1 MNTNLP
7 KPQLSLIA
15 ASTKGFFAF
24 LLAFLML
31 QTTLFAQVAGDFRS
45 ANTGN
50 WSASTSWE
58 RYTGTIWEASGVG
71 ANNPGQTPT
80 ATSSVWIQ
88 IGHVISLTADASCLD
103 LHLNNTALN
112 RLNLNVSK
120 LAVFG
125 KLRAY
130 SAAVGTIPGADGVPP
145 ANTNWITSTSGKIS
159 VEGNTR
165 NLTVA
170 AQWSGA
176 NGAATFASGNSFDIE
191 INLNAGQTAT
201 CNTDIR
207 MRNITV
213 NTGSLTM
220 AGANNIYVDQGA
232 ANVGAFS
239 IASTGTVN
247 LGTGT
252 IQRTVTQSTTNHFA
266 TFTSNG
272 TLNFTAATT
281 ANVLAAGTVT
291 FNGTVGYTAAGAQT
305 FVTRG
310 ATNTAAALAN
320 TYNDVVIS
328 GSGIKTIGLSTS
340 INGNLTISAGTL
352 ADAATFL
359 LTGPGAGTGK
369 VLDMSAATATAITLV
384 NTSADPFPLFQTY
397 NMHSTLSTVN
407 YNSGVSQNIRGGLS
421 YGNLAI
427 GGANAKVADG
437 NLTVKG
443 TLTITNGA
451 LTDANKTI
459 TVNGA
464 IVNNAGYTGSG
475 KILLSGGS
483 AVHALTGAGAY
494 TNLELSDVNG
504 ASANASFA
512 ISGALTL
519 TSGTFAI
526 GAGFTTTL
534 NGTMPTGGS
543 GLLGGSLTSDLAIG
557 GTGSLLN
564 TLNFDQTGTFPNLRT
579 VTITRATSGV
589 VSLGSNLTIQGT
601 LTLNAAGLNFNI
613 GANLLTFNG
622 QVTPL
627 TITAGTFN
635 GGASSDL
642 SFTGANSVTAFPLV
656 TGGVRDLTIN
666 RPALSV
672 TLATTAPLTIL
683 RNLTIT
689 AGTFADGTALITG
702 PGAGAGVFSM
712 NTANTAAFTMTN
724 ISANPFPVFQTY
736 DFHPTAST
744 VNYNGANTTNVQ
756 NISALPQYGN
766 LTTANGVVGFQK
778 LFTGTTLV
786 KGTLTTTSGFVSYE
800 TFTVTVNGNL
810 SNAGT
815 HNAAASGKIL
825 LSGGTAQHQM
835 GGTGGYGNIELND
848 NQGVLTTANVVVNG
862 NLALTTGTFTNGNFT
877 FTQPFG
883 KTTTV
888 NSTFTKNAGAGLV
901 TVGEL
906 VINSSGTFSMPT
918 NAPVTINGNLTNTG
932 ALAAGTGTYT
942 FSNSG
947 TITSSSALAFT
958 AVVNNGVYI
967 NNATINV
974 SGAFTINTGAFTFT
988 NNSNLAIAGT
998 VTVNASG
1005 GTLTNNGA
1013 LNFSGAAAVG
1023 GGGTISNN
1031 NGGTFQLASASV
1043 GPALNAGTATNLV
1056 KYYGSTSAQTVR
1068 AATYYNLEI
1077 DKALQTAN
1085 GSAGIT
1091 VNNDFTVTNGTF
1103 ADAGNSVTGNGT
1115 GTFTVSAGAIYTT
1128 TRIATPWL
1136 PTLYTA
1142 LKIVLDPTSTINYNG
1157 GTTHNIV
1164 NNPNGTA
1171 ILTSYGHLGFA
1182 GAVIKTVSGTNISCN
1197 NLTIS
1202 AGTLADGGNIIT
1214 VKGTLTNDALHSGTG
1229 KILMQGTDPQIIT
1242 TTAAAT
1248 RTFGNIEIDNA
1259 SGVTLG
1265 GALATFIYNINT
1277 GNTLTLTNGNL
1288 NVGNAT
1294 LLLTG
1299 NILAGTPALLATTS
1313 TSNLSYAGT
1322 AAGHILPSSVTS
1334 LQHLTL
1340 NNANGVGLSS
1350 SITMSAAGV
1359 LTLTNGRLNLG
1370 AFDLT
1375 LLNPAVAAI
1384 VGGSSTTIMVQAD
1397 GAGQLKRNV
1406 ATGSYVFPVG
1416 DNSGGVSVS
1425 NNNGLDYSPVTLN
1438 FTANSANR
1446 IIGVRVTDDRHPSD
1460 PSTTDYISRYWS
1472 FTEGLGTG
1480 TYTYTGTFTYSATL
1494 PSDLVGTYANVKPNS
1509 WDTDNFFWTQ
1519 FTNTGA
1525 AGNIAVTAATET
1537 SGPLADVQFTG
1548 RVNSAI
1554 TYTWQPTSGTNSW
1567 TTPTNWSP
1575 NRFSAQPTD
1584 ILQFTNG
1591 GNPLVSNIPSQT
1603 IARLIVG
1610 DGGFGNTDVTFT
1622 SSAGSAQTL
1631 TISNTT
1637 GTNFDIQAGSTLRLS
1652 STLANATLIAFTGT
1666 NTATINGALV
1676 LDPNTSGNNTYTSTN
1691 SATSVNGAITNNG
1704 GTVTS
1709 AAANL
1714 TFGAGS
1720 FYNHARNGGAIPLAT
1735 WNTTSTCNITGITST
1750 NLTTFTA
1757 PVATPFGNLI
1767 WNCPS
1772 QTIITGGLTTASYI
1786 NGSFQVLAGT
1796 FYDNGFLLSGP
1807 GTGTGKAFAIA
1818 NGAVFNMTNGTTTTG
1833 TLQAG
1838 SFPLFASY
1846 SFGTTSTVNYNGNAV
1861 QPIVGNITYGNLR
1874 NTNNTKTLTAPAT
1887 VANDFTIASGV
1898 VNDGGFV
1905 LTVQGNIINDG
1916 THATAGSGKILMQ
1929 GSGAKTIS
1937 TTAAATRTFG
1947 NLEIDNASGVTL
1959 GGALATFIY
1968 NINTG
1973 NTLTL
1978 TNGNLNVGSATL
1990 LLTGN
1995 TLAGTPALLA
2005 TTSTSNLSYAGT
2017 AAGHI
2022 LPSSVTSLQHLT
2034 LNNANGVGLSSSI
2047 TMSAAG
2053 VLTLTNGR
2061 LNLGA
2066 FDLTLLNPAV
2076 AAIVGGSS
2084 TTIMVQADGAG
2095 QLKRNVATG
2104 SYVFPVGDNSG
2115 GVSVSNN
2122 NGLDYSPVTLN
2133 FTANSA
2139 NRIIGV
2145 RVTDDRHPSDPS
2157 TTDYISR
2164 YWSFT
2169 EGLGTGTYTYTGT
2182 FTYSATLPSDL
2193 VGTYA
2198 NVKPNSWDTDNF
2210 FWTQFTNTGA
2220 AGNIAVTA
2228 ATETS
2233 GPLADVQFTG
2243 RVNSAITYTWQPTSG
2258 TNSWTTP
2265 TNWSPNRF
2273 SAQPTDILQFTN
2285 GGNPLVSNIP
2295 SQTIARLIVGDGGF
2309 GNTDVTFTSSAG
2321 SAQTLTISNTTGTNF
2336 DIQAG
2341 STLRLSSTLA
2351 NATLIA
2357 FTGTNTATINGALV
2371 LDPNTSGN
2379 NTYTSTNSATSVN
2392 GAITNNGGTVTSA
2405 AANLTFGAGSFYNHA
2420 RNGGAIPLA
2429 TWNTT
2434 STCNITGITSTNLT
2448 TFTAP
2453 VATPFGN
2460 LIWNC
2465 PSQTIITGGLTTAS
2479 YINGSFQ
2486 VLAGTFYDNGFLLSG
2501 PGTGTGKAF
2510 AIANGAVFNMTNGTT
2525 TTGTLQAGSFPL
2537 FASYSF
2543 GTTSTVNYN
2552 GNAVQPI
2559 VGNITYGTLRS
2570 INTKTFTGTTNVA
2583 SDLIITSGTV
2593 SDNGFV
2599 ITVLGSLQTDG
2610 SHTSTGSGK
2619 IVMQGSFA
2627 QNINFISG
2635 TGTRTFGNLEI
2646 NSSNSVYLIGSSAN
2660 LYQVNGTLTLT
2671 AGYLDILNA
2680 ALSLPGNVVS
2690 TSGLL
2695 AGSSAALL
2703 TVLGTTGGNLGSL
2716 GFKVGA
2722 QELNNLTI
2730 NRTGSNSAMTLTTP
2744 LSVSTLT
2751 LTNGIINNGSNP
2763 LRVLGSSVASITGGS
2778 ATSYVGGALERSL
2791 PVIGISITYPFP
2803 VGKSTAN
2810 LFELINPTTT
2820 APSIFHVE
2828 VFDGPPPGG
2837 ILGLGL
2843 SALGNR
2849 YWETAVPTGNI
2860 NSIGNVQL
2868 TRTTTVANPDNVVA
2882 QSAAVDGNY
2891 EIRGRNIITSTS
2903 IRSSTTIT
2911 PSEKYY
2917 IIADVQCPVA
2927 GTIGVDQLEYF
2938 AGQTA
2943 VINSTSTDYNRTEYQ
2958 WNSTSG
2964 SWTLLANS
2972 TNFGW
2977 STTGGQGQILYVRSI
2992 YRIAGGSDC
3001 ETISNVAAIK
3011 INYPNVGWSYGSG
3024 TDYPAIGSCGN
3035 YGPTWCAGSGTHT
3048 VLNLSRG
3055 VNYTVSKGTNS
3066 ICNLS
3071 TSETVVGY
3079 SGTSETGAYSGGT
3092 PINIT
3097 FPALPSGT
3105 VINSTTATIT
3115 YTSSSYVNSNRNELR
3130 VEVNPPAGSTV
3141 SDIQPSSLAS
3151 PGTVTNASLGSFGTA
3166 NPAGSWQF
3174 RFKESVDNLDE
3185 YGNPA
3190 RDAFITRIILTVNY
3204 TTVAMPNVY
3213 MQGWASTGS
3222 TECGW
3227 TAIDYPAIN
3236 TYTFDAVTDGDH
3248 LLNVSSNLFVDNNG
3262 CGTGSGWIFGEG
3274 SAVLKYKQ
3282 NTTIVNTTSA
3292 AAVSSGTSVPLTY
3305 TLGGAHNNPAVNWS
3319 VVASTGSA
3327 GGTFSGN
3334 NFITSGA
3341 GTVTLRAQ
3349 VGVCFSDVTIT
3360 INSIVNNPGAIQL
3373 SARTVCPGTTVTAD
3387 NVIAASTGTPPCAGP
3402 DYYWYYNLNGA
3413 GYVLWAGPTS
3423 LSSMA
3428 LPPVVTNTPGNHLI
3442 ARNSAFACTGQAN
3455 NGTTLDI
3462 PLTVLPTTASTPIAT
3477 GGTNSTCSTLDI
3489 NWTGIGAINFNY
3501 DVSTDE
3507 FFSLINIVNNANAS
3521 SSPVTVAGLSPGLTY
3536 YYRVRAN
3543 GCTAQTPYSNTGSGT
3558 TLPPTPDVPNT
3569 ISSAASSIGCSAF
3582 TANWPSSSRS
3592 TSYFLQID
3600 NNSDFS
3606 SPVFSSNVGNV
3617 LSYTQSSGLAAGNR
3631 YYYRVAGVNVC
3642 GTSAYSGSVTLDMLP
3657 AIPPQ
3662 VSATIGTAGC
3672 NSFIA
3677 NWLPAGAAPANNATN
3692 YYIDVSTSA
3701 SFGVLDILNNF
3712 LVPGGAVTSYTV
3724 SGLGANATYYY
3735 RVRGWNTCG
3744 GFGPV
3749 SGGITAVTLP
3759 PQPATPTLPPLGNQ
3773 GTGIGC
3779 TFFTAN
3785 WNSSAGTSIYYIDIS
3800 TSSTFATT
3808 IRTNTVDASAYPN
3821 GAGGTFTFPPGSSAD
3836 IIAREACESVYG
3848 DGNCSVGD
3856 CGNFTYYYQT
3866 GAPSCA
3872 CAKPAG
3878 SYEFIYYNAGYTTVG
3893 QDYGG
3898 QTTNITTAVP
3908 FTRQKTSAACD
3919 ANSWTLTQANLG
3931 TAGASATSFDETG
3944 LDAGVTYY
3952 YRVRAGNN
3960 CGTSS
3965 SSAISGPVTLLPA
3978 APDIPASLAPGTP
3991 TCNTITA
3998 NWGTAARASV
4008 YFLDISS
4015 SPTFSTLDIQN
4026 SLPVG
4031 GTTFTQTGLTAGVNY
4046 YYRVRGNNSCGTS
4059 AFNGAVTA
4067 PTLPATPVVP
4077 IADNVAGGCTAFTAT
4092 WSASANT
4099 ISYFLDIAS
4108 DAAFSSLIL
4117 SNQSVSGTSY
4127 NQSTGVFAGNTYYYR
4142 VRASNVC
4149 GTSLSSAIAMATM
4162 LPATPAANAANAPS
4176 ALACN
4181 SFRANWGSSPN
4192 ATNYFVDVATDA
4204 GFTGLIAGWSAHS
4217 AGNVLFADVTGLNAG
4232 TTYFYRVRAS
4242 NSCGTAANSGTRS
4255 ATTLPPAPGTP
4266 TAQPASAVGCNSFT
4280 ANWTSNAPLTATA
4293 HFMDVSTTA
4302 TFATF
4307 VAGWNNHAL
4316 GAGTSTPV
4324 AGLTTGATYYY
4335 RVRANNSCGTSAS
4348 SNTQTVTLDK
4358 VPVIT
4363 SCPGDITLNTDASI
4377 CDATVFYNQA
4387 IAIGPEAPTI
4397 EYSQASGTG
4406 FPLGNTTVYI
4416 TATNDCGTDNCEF
4429 VVTVN
4434 DAEPPTIICPDAQ
4447 FVELDGA
4454 CYAELPDYT
4463 GLASAFDNCSTPPAP
4478 GLPPNEQEP
4487 NTIVITQD
4495 PAAGLPLSVGLIT
4508 VSLTATDAT
4517 GNFNTCSFDVFIQDN
4532 ILPTP
4537 VVQDIEVFLDP
4548 TGNVSI
4554 DPSGSDVNLGTYDN
4568 CGVLY
4573 TSIYPNSFSCSEVGV
4588 QEVTYEVGDINGNVN
4603 TTPVF
4608 ITVTDLVAPEA
4619 LCRDVTVQLDETGN
4633 YNDDG
4638 FGLGAQ
4644 ADNGSTDAC
4653 GISSVFAA
4661 PSVFTCAELG
4671 SNALTFEATD
4681 VNGNFSQCYTTVT
4694 VEDNIAPIISCPGGV
4709 TVDCDASTDPSNTGE
4724 ATATDNVD
4732 ACASAS
4738 ITYSD
4743 ISGQNPSNL
4752 DAGYYNYTI
4761 TRTWVAT
4768 DGSGNATPCDQVITV
4783 QDVTDP
4789 TITCPADVTISCES
4803 DNTSASNG
4811 EASGTDICSAAIY
4824 ITEGDV
4830 STQDGDNLN
4839 GGYYNYTITRTWR
4852 STDVSGNYTE
4862 CDQIVTVQDVTDPT
4876 ITCPAD
4882 VTIDCEDN
4890 ILSAFNGHALST
4902 DNCSAAV
4909 FITESDVNGQNPDFF
4924 AAGHYNYTITRT
4936 WTSTDVS
4943 GNFTTCDQTITVQDV
4958 TSPSVS
4964 CPANTTVNCQDDNTS
4979 ASNGVATGGDNC
4991 SSVVITESDASTQ
5004 NASLASAGHYNY
5016 TITRTWRSTDVTGNY
5031 SECDQTITVQDI
5043 TNPSISCP
5051 ANTTVNCQDDNTSA
5065 SNGVA
5070 TGGDNCS
5077 SAAITESDASTQDP
5091 ISLNAGYYN
5100 YAITRTWRSTDVSGN
5115 YTECDQVVTV
5125 HDITDPAITCP
5136 ADVTIDCEDN
5146 TLSAANGIAA
5156 GTDNCSATVYISES
5170 DVNGQDGN
5178 DANPGHYNYTIIRTW
5193 RSTDVTG
5200 NYTECDQTITVQDI
5214 TDPTVTCPADVTVS
5228 CEDDNTS
5235 ASNGTASGTDICS
5248 AAIHITESD
5257 VNGQDGND
5265 ANTGHYNYTI
5275 IRTWRSTDVS
5285 GNYTECDQIVTV
5297 HDITNPTVT
5306 CPVSVTVNCEDDNTS
5321 ASNGAATG
5329 TDICSAHI
5337 YITESDVSA
5346 QIPDNLNPG
5355 HYNYTITRTWRSTDV
5370 SGNYADC
5377 IQTITVQ
5384 DITDPT
5390 VTCPANT
5397 TVNCQDDN
5405 TSASNGVATG
5415 GDNCSSVAITQSD
5428 VNGQDANDANT
5439 GHYNYTITRTWRS
5452 TDVTGNFSECNQIV
5466 TVQDV
5471 TAPTVTCPADVTVN
5485 CEDDHISTATGVA
5498 TGTDI
5503 CSAHIYIT
5511 ESDVSGQDPNPSSP
5525 GHYNYLITRTWRST
5539 DVTGNYTECDQIVTV
5554 HNTTPPVALTQPF
5567 ATSLDASGTV
5577 RVYPTDID
5585 AGSHSICGGPVTL
5598 QISHS
5603 PAGPYVDFFCSDVGP
5618 NTVYLYVT
5626 DESGNLSI
5634 ESAVVTI
5641 SDVTP
5646 PVAICQN
5653 ITVQLDASGNASITA
5668 AQVDNGS
5675 HDACPI
5681 ASRSVAPNTF
5691 TCSNV
5696 GPNLVT
5702 LSVTDVNS
5710 NLSICNATVT
5720 VQDHVAPIAIC
5731 KNIGIQ
5737 LNALG
5742 EATITASQVNNGSND
5757 ACGIA
5762 SLGVAPFKFGCENVG
5777 NNTVTLTVTDNNT
5790 NVTTC
5795 TANVLVEDKT
5805 PAIPICQN
5813 VTVQLNAA
5821 GQAFVTAA
5829 MINNGSNDACGVA
5842 DLSANITTFN
5852 CSAVGNNTV
5861 TLTVTDNNGNTSQCT
5876 SVVTVQDN
5884 IFPTALCKNAT
5895 VTLASVGPA
5904 AGSASIT
5911 PASVN
5916 NGSFDNCG
5924 IATTSVNPNTFGCSN
5939 IGANAVTLT
5948 VTDVNGH
5955 VSTCNA
5961 TVQVVGLI
5969 PSCSIASQ
5977 PTGTLIGAAYTGGVP
5992 TNIYLGYGYQS
6003 TRLQT
6008 TILNG
6013 TGQFYSW
6020 TCSNPLGLARL
6031 SCTSGA
6037 TCSAPVFTPLVQGN
6051 YTFTVTITNNYGCVT
6066 TCSITICVLN
6076 VMDGTSGKVRMAHY
6090 PSGALP
6096 CAPSSACNNLS
6107 IAVSAIPAHLAH
6119 TCDHLGFCNGTGTQ
6133 ICSPTAKTDGEDESM
6148 EGAIAQDGEFG
6159 VKVYPNP
6166 FSDKFHLSVSSTSE
6180 DNLEIRIFD
6189 VLGQLIENRRGV
6201 AFATDIT
6208 FGSTLSKGVYLVEV
6222 SQGEKMQTIRIVKSE

>member
-1 MNTNLP
+1 MKTAKHIINCVLMVVPLLLSQFTFAQVEVTIDGSGGNNVVISVPSGTFFGTGGNITFQNGTAGIDNKGTVAVKGNWTQNAATGGLLNGSSGTVVLDGGNQTIGGSVSTSFTNLTLGGTGIKTLGITATVTATLNLSDRELATGTTFVTVTSTGNITTSTGFVSSLVGGYLARNTNSTGTYFFPVGGPNGGFFRPVEIQPATTTSNTFKVRFVAANPNTAIGSSSDITICNVNTLYYHEISQTAADQAILTMYFSSAIPENFMRMIHWQGAPTWTNMGSVTPLTGYGLNGLRISSNWTDFSTSSFALAFPPTSLAPSATAASPLTCSSFKANWNASADAQTYLLDVATDNGFTSMVAGYNSLDVGNVTSYNVTGLANGTTYFYRIRAKNGCGTSGYSGIISFVFSTIPSAVTATPSSFCIYANTVQLNASASNSTIQWYTVPTGGANFGTSASGANFATAPTATSTYYAEGVDNSTGCPSTSRTAVTATLVLTPTTASPIIGTTSLCIGATTNLTSPLATGGIVSTSGGYRIHTFLTSGSLNIVNLANVEVLVVAGGGGGGADMGGGGGGGGVLSSSSFAVTPGNYPVTVGAGGTGAIGRNSTVVVGPGSNGSNSVFSTLTAIGGGGGASGHDYNSAPAGSGGSGGGCSGAGGNVSPSYGGARGLGTVGQGFNGSASCSPYTWYPGGGGGAGGPGSCGPANGGPGVLNSILGANFYWGAGGGGAGYSGIAGNGGIGGAGGGAPKVSGGGFAGANGFNPGIDGQVGSLGAQTNVPGGHAGANTGSGGGGGAHYNDNNAGGSGASGIVVVRYLDGTGSGVWASSNPSIATVNPSTGLVTGVAAGTTTISFTPSNGICSSSPAATTITVFAAPTAPSASNLNICPGGTANLNATSAGNLIKWYTAPTGGTLVGVTASGTNLP
-7 KPQLSLIA
+7 VTPG
-15 ASTKGFFAF
+15 ST
-24 LLAFLML
+24 
-31 QTTLFAQVAGDFRS
+31 TTYYAEAVSNNPYATGGTESTFGTYRVHKFTSSGTLNITQGGNMEVLVVAGGGGGGADMGGGGGAGGVIINNSLTVAPGSYAVTVGVGGTGAPTRTNTASPGSPRGTNGGNSIFS
-45 ANTGN
+45 SLTAFGGGGGASNHDINVSPAGTGNGIVGSGGGCSGAGNTVNTYGGIAGIGTPGQGYNGSGSCCGGTWYPGGGGGAGGPGAVNPAHGGSGVPSAILGTEYWFGGGGGGSGYSNQGGNGGKGGGGGGAVLLSMGGTGGLNNGSNGSWGCDVCQANVPGGNAGANTGGGGGGGSHYN
-50 WSASTSWE
+50 ANNFGGNGGSGIVVVRYIDAGCSSSSRTPVTVTVSPPPSAPTAVTASPSSFCIYANSVQLNATSAGNTISW
-58 RYTGTIWEASGVG
+58 YTVPSGGSIIGSSASGV
-71 ANNPGQTPT
+71 NFSVTPT
-80 ATSSVWIQ
+80 ATTTYYAEANTGLPGCISTSRTSVTATLVLTPTTASAIEGESSVCVGASTNLISPLATGGNITKVGGYRIHTFLSSGTLNIVNATNVEVLVVAGGGGGGCDMGGGGGGGGVLSSTSFAVTPGSYPVTVGW
-88 IGHVISLTADASCLD
+88 GGAGAEPRNWSSVRGANGGNSVFGSLTAIGGGGGASFHDGSTLPAGSGGSGGGASGGGQAPSGGQAGAGGYGGGARGTGTPGQGFDGAWGIYAWYPGGGGGAGGPGLTNPAHGGPGVLNAILGTPYYWGGGGGGSGYSNIGGNGGIGGGGAGAVCNGGCPTGGAG
-103 LHLNNTALN
+103 LNNGNLSAGGGINAQTNVPGGHAGANTGGGGGGGSHYNANNAGGSGGSGIVVVRYLEGTGSGVWSSSNPAVATVNSSTGAVTGVAAGTTIISFTPTNGICSSLPASKTIIVFAAPAAPAATATPPN
-112 RLNLNVSK
+112 ICPGTSSNLNAVSAGNLIK
-120 LAVFG
+120 W
-125 KLRAY
+125 Y
-130 SAAVGTIPGADGVPP
+130 SAATGGSLVGVTASS
-145 ANTNWITSTSGKIS
+145 A
-159 VEGNTR
+159 
-165 NLTVA
+165 NLTVTPVSTTTYYA
-170 AQWSGA
+170 EAVS
-176 NGAATFASGNSFDIE
+176 NNPYAT
-191 INLNAGQTAT
+191 
-201 CNTDIR
+201 
-207 MRNITV
+207 
-213 NTGSLTM
+213 
-220 AGANNIYVDQGA
+220 
-232 ANVGAFS
+232 
-239 IASTGTVN
+239 STG
-247 LGTGT
+247 G
-252 IQRTVTQSTTNHFA
+252 VTESTFGAYRIHK
-266 TFTSNG
+266 FTSNG
-272 TLNFTAATT
+272 TINFLQGGNVEVLVVGGGGGGGSDMGGGGGGGGVIINNSFTVTPGSYNITVGGGGAGAPASTTGSHPTVPGSNGGNSSFSTLTAIGGGRGGVSHNGLGLGIHPGVAGGSGGGATGYNSNGAAPGAITGGAGTAGQGYRGGNQGNAYFSGGGGGAGGPGADGNNVAHGGSGIPSSILGTEYWFGGGGGGAGYSNQGGNGGKGGGGGGAIGITTGGTGGLN
-281 ANVLAAGTVT
+281 NAAGGTYGSTVAQSNVPGGNGGTNTGGGGGSGSHYFANNKGGDGGSGVVIVRYLDAGCSSPRTPVTVT
-291 FNGTVGYTAAGAQT
+291 FNPIPANPSSVTASAST
-305 FVTRG
+305 FCLG
-310 ATNTAAALAN
+310 SNTLQLN
-320 TYNDVVIS
+320 
-328 GSGIKTIGLSTS
+328 
-340 INGNLTISAGTL
+340 
-352 ADAATFL
+352 
-359 LTGPGAGTGK
+359 
-369 VLDMSAATATAITLV
+369 ATA
-384 NTSADPFPLFQTY
+384 PG
-397 NMHSTLSTVN
+397 STIYWYTV
-407 YNSGVSQNIRGGLS
+407 
-421 YGNLAI
+421 
-427 GGANAKVADG
+427 
-437 NLTVKG
+437 
-443 TLTITNGA
+443 
-451 LTDANKTI
+451 
-459 TVNGA
+459 
-464 IVNNAGYTGSG
+464 
-475 KILLSGGS
+475 
-483 AVHALTGAGAY
+483 
-494 TNLELSDVNG
+494 
-504 ASANASFA
+504 
-512 ISGALTL
+512 
-519 TSGTFAI
+519 
-526 GAGFTTTL
+526 
-534 NGTMPTGGS
+534 PTGGS
-543 GLLGGSLTSDLAIG
+543 NIGTSASGANFTVTPTATTTYYAEAFNGCPSAGRTPVTVTMIPTPSTPLAIIGTTTTCVGGTSTLMSPLASGGDLSMVGGYLIHKFTASGTLTFARETNVEVLVVGGGGGGGMDMGGGGGGGGVIYNTSFPVTAGSYPITIGAGGTGGPAANSVGQNTAHQYNVSATNGGNSVFSSLTAVGGGYGGSSYFGYTPNNGFGASGGSGGGSSGYSDGNTGRGGSGTVGQGNAGGGSIGQYYSGGGGGAGGPGGSNVANGGPGVFNAILGTGYYWAGGGGGAGHSTTGGAGGLGGGGSAPSYQGYGNAPAQGGLNPGELGGSGNSNAPGAPGGNGGVNTGSGGGG
-557 GTGSLLN
+557 GTHYNSNNKGGDGGSGIVVVRYPMGSA
-564 TLNFDQTGTFPNLRT
+564 TGTWLSSNPSVAT
-579 VTITRATSGV
+579 VVASTGVVTAVAAGTTTITYTAVNGICSSPS
-589 VSLGSNLTIQGT
+589 VSTIFTVIAPPAPPAPVSASPAVICPGGS
-601 LTLNAAGLNFNI
+601 
-613 GANLLTFNG
+613 
-622 QVTPL
+622 
-627 TITAGTFN
+627 
-635 GGASSDL
+635 
-642 SFTGANSVTAFPLV
+642 
-656 TGGVRDLTIN
+656 
-666 RPALSV
+666 
-672 TLATTAPLTIL
+672 
-683 RNLTIT
+683 
-689 AGTFADGTALITG
+689 
-702 PGAGAGVFSM
+702 
-712 NTANTAAFTMTN
+712 TN
-724 ISANPFPVFQTY
+724 ISAVSAGNNIKWY
-736 DFHPTAST
+736 
-744 VNYNGANTTNVQ
+744 TT
-756 NISALPQYGN
+756 
-766 LTTANGVVGFQK
+766 
-778 LFTGTTLV
+778 
-786 KGTLTTTSGFVSYE
+786 
-800 TFTVTVNGNL
+800 
-810 SNAGT
+810 
-815 HNAAASGKIL
+815 
-825 LSGGTAQHQM
+825 
-835 GGTGGYGNIELND
+835 
-848 NQGVLTTANVVVNG
+848 
-862 NLALTTGTFTNGNFT
+862 
-877 FTQPFG
+877 
-883 KTTTV
+883 
-888 NSTFTKNAGAGLV
+888 
-901 TVGEL
+901 
-906 VINSSGTFSMPT
+906 
-918 NAPVTINGNLTNTG
+918 
-932 ALAAGTGTYT
+932 
-942 FSNSG
+942 
-947 TITSSSALAFT
+947 
-958 AVVNNGVYI
+958 
-967 NNATINV
+967 
-974 SGAFTINTGAFTFT
+974 
-988 NNSNLAIAGT
+988 
-998 VTVNASG
+998 ASG
-1005 GTLTNNGA
+1005 G
-1013 LNFSGAAAVG
+1013 
-1023 GGGTISNN
+1023 
-1031 NGGTFQLASASV
+1031 
-1043 GPALNAGTATNLV
+1043 
-1056 KYYGSTSAQTVR
+1056 
-1068 AATYYNLEI
+1068 
-1077 DKALQTAN
+1077 
-1085 GSAGIT
+1085 
-1091 VNNDFTVTNGTF
+1091 
-1103 ADAGNSVTGNGT
+1103 
-1115 GTFTVSAGAIYTT
+1115 
-1128 TRIATPWL
+1128 
-1136 PTLYTA
+1136 
-1142 LKIVLDPTSTINYNG
+1142 
-1157 GTTHNIV
+1157 
-1164 NNPNGTA
+1164 
-1171 ILTSYGHLGFA
+1171 
-1182 GAVIKTVSGTNISCN
+1182 
-1197 NLTIS
+1197 
-1202 AGTLADGGNIIT
+1202 
-1214 VKGTLTNDALHSGTG
+1214 
-1229 KILMQGTDPQIIT
+1229 
-1242 TTAAAT
+1242 
-1248 RTFGNIEIDNA
+1248 
-1259 SGVTLG
+1259 
-1265 GALATFIYNINT
+1265 
-1277 GNTLTLTNGNL
+1277 
-1288 NVGNAT
+1288 
-1294 LLLTG
+1294 
-1299 NILAGTPALLATTS
+1299 
-1313 TSNLSYAGT
+1313 
-1322 AAGHILPSSVTS
+1322 
-1334 LQHLTL
+1334 
-1340 NNANGVGLSS
+1340 
-1350 SITMSAAGV
+1350 
-1359 LTLTNGRLNLG
+1359 
-1370 AFDLT
+1370 
-1375 LLNPAVAAI
+1375 
-1384 VGGSSTTIMVQAD
+1384 
-1397 GAGQLKRNV
+1397 
-1406 ATGSYVFPVG
+1406 
-1416 DNSGGVSVS
+1416 
-1425 NNNGLDYSPVTLN
+1425 SP
-1438 FTANSANR
+1438 
-1446 IIGVRVTDDRHPSD
+1446 I
-1460 PSTTDYISRYWS
+1460 
-1472 FTEGLGTG
+1472 
-1480 TYTYTGTFTYSATL
+1480 
-1494 PSDLVGTYANVKPNS
+1494 
-1509 WDTDNFFWTQ
+1509 
-1519 FTNTGA
+1519 
-1525 AGNIAVTAATET
+1525 
-1537 SGPLADVQFTG
+1537 
-1548 RVNSAI
+1548 
-1554 TYTWQPTSGTNSW
+1554 
-1567 TTPTNWSP
+1567 
-1575 NRFSAQPTD
+1575 
-1584 ILQFTNG
+1584 
-1591 GNPLVSNIPSQT
+1591 
-1603 IARLIVG
+1603 
-1610 DGGFGNTDVTFT
+1610 
-1622 SSAGSAQTL
+1622 
-1631 TISNTT
+1631 
-1637 GTNFDIQAGSTLRLS
+1637 
-1652 STLANATLIAFTGT
+1652 
-1666 NTATINGALV
+1666 
-1676 LDPNTSGNNTYTSTN
+1676 
-1691 SATSVNGAITNNG
+1691 
-1704 GTVTS
+1704 
-1709 AAANL
+1709 
-1714 TFGAGS
+1714 
-1720 FYNHARNGGAIPLAT
+1720 
-1735 WNTTSTCNITGITST
+1735 
-1750 NLTTFTA
+1750 
-1757 PVATPFGNLI
+1757 
-1767 WNCPS
+1767 
-1772 QTIITGGLTTASYI
+1772 
-1786 NGSFQVLAGT
+1786 
-1796 FYDNGFLLSGP
+1796 
-1807 GTGTGKAFAIA
+1807 
-1818 NGAVFNMTNGTTTTG
+1818 GTTTTG
-1833 TLQAG
+1833 
-1838 SFPLFASY
+1838 
-1846 SFGTTSTVNYNGNAV
+1846 
-1861 QPIVGNITYGNLR
+1861 GNL
-1874 NTNNTKTLTAPAT
+1874 LVSP
-1887 VANDFTIASGV
+1887 
-1898 VNDGGFV
+1898 
-1905 LTVQGNIINDG
+1905 
-1916 THATAGSGKILMQ
+1916 
-1929 GSGAKTIS
+1929 
-1937 TTAAATRTFG
+1937 
-1947 NLEIDNASGVTL
+1947 
-1959 GGALATFIY
+1959 
-1968 NINTG
+1968 
-1973 NTLTL
+1973 
-1978 TNGNLNVGSATL
+1978 
-1990 LLTGN
+1990 
-1995 TLAGTPALLA
+1995 
-2005 TTSTSNLSYAGT
+2005 
-2017 AAGHI
+2017 
-2022 LPSSVTSLQHLT
+2022 
-2034 LNNANGVGLSSSI
+2034 
-2047 TMSAAG
+2047 
-2053 VLTLTNGR
+2053 
-2061 LNLGA
+2061 
-2066 FDLTLLNPAV
+2066 
-2076 AAIVGGSS
+2076 SS
-2084 TTIMVQADGAG
+2084 TTIYYAETDALSAAPGSQTFNYTGGMQTFTVPAGVTKLTIETYGAQGGNGSYEGGYGARMKGDFDVISGQSIKVLVGGQGGSGNNGGGGGGTFVTTSADYPLCIAGGGGGGAYSGYPTIHAYADGTIWDRGMGGIDGADGQKVTSYGRPGPSGGGTDYYYRGQGGAG
-2095 QLKRNVATG
+2095 GGGLTGNGDNGLQNVGPAVAQG
-2104 SYVFPVGDNSG
+2104 GRSFVNGGAGGAAVSNGNPVGS
-2115 GVSVSNN
+2115 
-2122 NGLDYSPVTLN
+2122 
-2133 FTANSA
+2133 
-2139 NRIIGV
+2139 
-2145 RVTDDRHPSDPS
+2145 
-2157 TTDYISR
+2157 
-2164 YWSFT
+2164 
-2169 EGLGTGTYTYTGT
+2169 
-2182 FTYSATLPSDL
+2182 
-2193 VGTYA
+2193 
-2198 NVKPNSWDTDNF
+2198 
-2210 FWTQFTNTGA
+2210 
-2220 AGNIAVTA
+2220 
-2228 ATETS
+2228 
-2233 GPLADVQFTG
+2233 
-2243 RVNSAITYTWQPTSG
+2243 
-2258 TNSWTTP
+2258 
-2265 TNWSPNRF
+2265 
-2273 SAQPTDILQFTN
+2273 
-2285 GGNPLVSNIP
+2285 
-2295 SQTIARLIVGDGGF
+2295 GGF
-2309 GNTDVTFTSSAG
+2309 GGGGGGEWLQWTGGGGGGGYGGGGGGVYYGSGGGGGSYNGGKNQNNSSGVRSGHGAVVFTWAG
-2321 SAQTLTISNTTGTNF
+2321 VSLC
-2336 DIQAG
+2336 
-2341 STLRLSSTLA
+2341 
-2351 NATLIA
+2351 
-2357 FTGTNTATINGALV
+2357 
-2371 LDPNTSGN
+2371 P
-2379 NTYTSTNSATSVN
+2379 SATR
-2392 GAITNNGGTVTSA
+2392 TPLTVTVDP
-2405 AANLTFGAGSFYNHA
+2405 F
-2420 RNGGAIPLA
+2420 P
-2429 TWNTT
+2429 
-2434 STCNITGITSTNLT
+2434 
-2448 TFTAP
+2448 TA
-2453 VATPFGN
+2453 
-2460 LIWNC
+2460 
-2465 PSQTIITGGLTTAS
+2465 
-2479 YINGSFQ
+2479 
-2486 VLAGTFYDNGFLLSG
+2486 
-2501 PGTGTGKAF
+2501 
-2510 AIANGAVFNMTNGTT
+2510 
-2525 TTGTLQAGSFPL
+2525 
-2537 FASYSF
+2537 
-2543 GTTSTVNYN
+2543 
-2552 GNAVQPI
+2552 
-2559 VGNITYGTLRS
+2559 
-2570 INTKTFTGTTNVA
+2570 
-2583 SDLIITSGTV
+2583 GTV
-2593 SDNGFV
+2593 S
-2599 ITVLGSLQTDG
+2599 
-2610 SHTSTGSGK
+2610 
-2619 IVMQGSFA
+2619 
-2627 QNINFISG
+2627 
-2635 TGTRTFGNLEI
+2635 
-2646 NSSNSVYLIGSSAN
+2646 
-2660 LYQVNGTLTLT
+2660 
-2671 AGYLDILNA
+2671 LDQA
-2680 ALSLPGNVVS
+2680 
-2690 TSGLL
+2690 
-2695 AGSSAALL
+2695 
-2703 TVLGTTGGNLGSL
+2703 
-2716 GFKVGA
+2716 
-2722 QELNNLTI
+2722 
-2730 NRTGSNSAMTLTTP
+2730 
-2744 LSVSTLT
+2744 
-2751 LTNGIINNGSNP
+2751 
-2763 LRVLGSSVASITGGS
+2763 
-2778 ATSYVGGALERSL
+2778 
-2791 PVIGISITYPFP
+2791 
-2803 VGKSTAN
+2803 
-2810 LFELINPTTT
+2810 
-2820 APSIFHVE
+2820 
-2828 VFDGPPPGG
+2828 
-2837 ILGLGL
+2837 
-2843 SALGNR
+2843 
-2849 YWETAVPTGNI
+2849 
-2860 NSIGNVQL
+2860 
-2868 TRTTTVANPDNVVA
+2868 
-2882 QSAAVDGNY
+2882 
-2891 EIRGRNIITSTS
+2891 
-2903 IRSSTTIT
+2903 
-2911 PSEKYY
+2911 
-2917 IIADVQCPVA
+2917 
-2927 GTIGVDQLEYF
+2927 EYF
-2938 AGQTA
+2938 AGQIATISSTA
-2943 VINSTSTDYNRTEYQ
+2943 PFFNRLQYQ
-2958 WNSTSG
+2958 WNTTGGAWTDWVTSSSYGWSTSG
-2964 SWTLLANS
+2964 S
-2972 TNFGW
+2972 
-2977 STTGGQGQILYVRSI
+2977 QGQTLYVRAI
-2992 YRIAGGSDC
+2992 YRSANGGNC
-3001 ETISNVAAIK
+3001 ETVSNVVPIK
-3011 INYPNVGWSYGSG
+3011 VNYPNVGWTGNSG
-3024 TDYPAIGSCGN
+3024 GNWPAVGSCGN
-3035 YGPTWCAGSGTHT
+3035 FGPNWCAGSGTET
-3048 VLNLSRG
+3048 AIDLVQG
-3055 VNYTVSKGTNS
+3055 VNYTVN
-3066 ICNLS
+3066 N
-3071 TSETVVGY
+3071 
-3079 SGTSETGAYSGGT
+3079 AGGT
-3092 PINIT
+3092 
-3097 FPALPSGT
+3097 AC
-3105 VINSTTATIT
+3105 
-3115 YTSSSYVNSNRNELR
+3115 
-3130 VEVNPPAGSTV
+3130 
-3141 SDIQPSSLAS
+3141 S
-3151 PGTVTNASLGSFGTA
+3151 PTPLSAAYLHV
-3166 NPAGSWQF
+3166 
-3174 RFKESVDNLDE
+3174 
-3185 YGNPA
+3185 
-3190 RDAFITRIILTVNY
+3190 
-3204 TTVAMPNVY
+3204 
-3213 MQGWASTGS
+3213 WAPTGG

-3227 TAIDYPAIN
+3227 TAIGYPAIN
-3236 TYTFDAVTDGDH
+3236 NLTFNAPSNGYHIITLSNNAYVDA
-3248 LLNVSSNLFVDNNG
+3248 NG
-3262 CGTGSGWIFGEG
+3262 CGTAAGHVSGM
-3274 SAVLKYKQ
+3274 SAVLRYRQ
-3282 NTTIVNTTSA
+3282 NTTIINTTSTA
-3292 AAVSSGTSVPLTY
+3292 GVGSGTSVPLTY

-5016 TITRTWRSTDVTGNY
+5016 TITRTWRSTDITGNYSECDQTITVQDVTNPSVSCPANTTVNCQDDNTSASNGVATGGDNCSSVVITESDASTQNASLASAGHYNYTITRTWRSTDVTGNY

-5710 NLSICNATVT
+5710 NLSVCNATVT

-5777 NNTVTLTVTDNNT
+5777 NNTVTLTVTDNNS

-5842 DLSANITTFN
+5842 DLSANVTTFN

-5911 PASVN
+5911 SADVN
-5916 NGSFDNCG
+5916 NSSYDNCG
-5924 IATTSVNPNTFGCSN
+5924 IATMSVFPNTWGCSN

-5948 VTDVNGH
+5948 MTDVNGH
-5955 VSTCNA
+5955 TSSCNA

-5977 PTGTLIGAAYTGGVP
+5977 GTGTLIGAAYTGGVP
-5992 TNIYLGYGYQS
+5992 TNIYIGYGYQS

-6031 SCTSGA
+6031 SCTSGPA
-6037 TCSAPVFTPLVQGN
+6037 CSAPVFTPLVQGN

-6076 VMDGTSGKVRMAHY
+6076 VMDGTSGKVLMAHY

-6096 CAPSSACNNLS
+6096 CAPGSACNNLS

-6119 TCDHLGFCNGTGTQ
+6119 TCDHLGFCTGSGTQ
-6133 ICSPTAKTDGEDESM
+6133 ICAPSAKTDDE
-6148 EGAIAQDGEFG
+6148 EADRAIEEITGDFN
-6159 VKVYPNP
+6159 VRVHPNP
-6166 FSDKFHLSVSSTSE
+6166 FADQFHLTISSGSE

-6189 VLGQLIENRRGV
+6189 VLGQLIENRKGV